1 MSLLNPNDK
10 IGYIA
15 PSSCLNDKDL
25 TPSIEYFNSIG
36 LEVVVANDIYSQYR
50 YMAGTDIKRAQD
62 INKMFKDDRIKAI
75 FCTRGGA
82 GALRLLPYLDYELIS
97 KKTKPIFGLSD
108 STVLQ
113 NALFAKTNNP
123 SYTGFLPLYDINS
136 SNINP
141 TLKNNLEAIIFNNN
155 HKIVSGTSLNQ
166 GQTSGIIVG
175 GCLSVFLSLCGTP
188 YFPDLTDKIILIEDD
203 DEKTYRIDLML
214 NQIKQQSDFKQLKGI
229 IFGKFNNCEI
239 SDIADGTIDDC
250 INDFIKDITVPVI
263 KDFTYGH
270 IPQRQIIPLGIKV
283 KLISSC
289 DECLIEC

>member
-62 INKMFKDDRIKAI
+62 INKMFEDDTIKAI

-82 GALRLLPYLDYELIS
+82 GALRLLPYLDYNLIS
-97 KKTKPIFGLSD
+97 KKPKPIFGLSD

-123 SYTGFLPLYDINS
+123 SYTGFLPLYDINTP
-136 SNINP
+136 NINP
-141 TLKNNLEAIIFNNN
+141 TLKNNLEAILFNNN

-175 GCLSVFLSLCGTP
+175 GCLSVFLSLCGTQ

-214 NQIKQQSDFKQLKGI
+214 NQLKLQNNFDKVKAI
-229 IFGKFNNCEI
+229 IFGSFTNSKI
-239 SDIADGTIDDC
+239 IDIEDGNVDDC
-250 INDFIKDITVPVI
+250 INEFSKELNIPIIKN
-263 KDFTYGH
+263 FQYGH
-270 IPQRQIIPLGIKV
+270 IPNRQILPIGIKV
-283 KLISSC
+283 DLISSPN
-289 DECLIEC
+289 ECYISW

>member
-1 MSLLNPNDK
+1 MSLLNPKDK

-25 TPSIEYFNSIG
+25 APSIEYFNSIG

-62 INKMFKDDRIKAI
+62 INKMFEDDRIKAI

-214 NQIKQQSDFKQLKGI
+214 NQLKLQKNFDKVKAI
-229 IFGKFNNCEI
+229 IFGSFTDSKIIDKE
-239 SDIADGTIDDC
+239 DGNIDDC
-250 INDFIKDITVPVI
+250 INDFSKELNIPIIKN
-263 KDFTYGH
+263 FQYGH
-270 IPQRQIIPLGIKV
+270 IPNRYILPIGIKV
-283 KLISSC
+283 DLVSTLNECYISW
-289 DECLIEC
+289 